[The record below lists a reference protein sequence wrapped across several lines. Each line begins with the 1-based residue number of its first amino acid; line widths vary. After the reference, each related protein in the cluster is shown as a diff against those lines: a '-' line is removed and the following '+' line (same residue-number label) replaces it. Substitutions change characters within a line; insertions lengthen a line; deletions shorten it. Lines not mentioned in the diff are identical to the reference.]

1 MSKERASTY
10 PIPDRWSYL
19 WLVIGATL
27 TLFTSGRWPIP
38 LATWLGS
45 VFMLRFLRT
54 QKVFRGFL
62 LAWLATWAVGVIM
75 WWGMMP
81 HGLPTPIYVVIMGV
95 FALTF
100 GGLPFLADRLL
111 ASRLKG
117 FATTLVFPLAV
128 AAMDF
133 LNTTFNPM
141 GSFGAQAYNLYGNLA
156 LMQLLSVTGMWGV
169 AFLVKWFAPVVNW
182 AWERSFEWPRIW
194 RGLAISA
201 GITLL
206 VLVYGGARLVFS
218 PAPAGTVRVAG
229 LTATLPDPGEPFDPR
244 DDPGRFRQE
253 TSDLHDRYFDQTI
266 REARAGAQIVLWPE
280 GAGVGPEEDEAALIA
295 RGRQVAAQEGI
306 YLAMPLF
313 TVYDDPDRPH
323 ENKLIVIDPAG
334 DVVLEHLKYGFNLSE
349 GSRPGDGVLRTIK
362 SPFGTLSGV
371 VCWDDAFPAPMRQA
385 GRNGT
390 DILMVPANDWRE
402 VDPLRTQ
409 MAVYRAIENGVSLV
423 RQGSNGLSMA
433 TDPYGRVLGAMD
445 HFTASERVM
454 VAQVPTKGVFTL
466 YSVIGDL
473 FGWLAVAGFVGIV
486 IWAVVRWR
494 RARRELTTGQ

>member
-19 WLVIGATL
+19 WLAIGATL
-27 TLFTSGRWPIP
+27 MLFSSGRWPIP
-38 LATWLGS
+38 LTLWLVS
-45 VFMLRFLRT
+45 VFVIRFFRT
-54 QKVFRGFL
+54 QKVFLGFL
-62 LAWLATWAVGVIM
+62 LVSLATYAVGVIA
-75 WWGMMP
+75 WWGMMS
-81 HGLPTPIYVVIMGV
+81 LPTPAYLGIM
-95 FALTF
+95 AANTSLLA
-100 GGLPFLADRLL
+100 GLPYLADRLL
-111 ASRLKG
+111 VPRLKG
-117 FATTLVFPLAV
+117 FVATLVFPLAV
-128 AAMDF
+128 TALEF
-133 LNTTFNPM
+133 LSLTLNPM
-141 GSFGAQAYNLYGNLA
+141 GTFGARAYTLYGNLA
-156 LMQLLSVTGMWGV
+156 LMQLLSLTGMWGI
-169 AFLVKWFAPVVNW
+169 AFLVSWLGSVVNW
-182 AWERSFEWPRIW
+182 AWERSFDWPRIW
-194 RGLAISA
+194 RGLAIYA
-201 GITLL
+201 GITGL
-206 VLVYGGARLVFS
+206 VLVYGSARLVFS
-218 PAPAGTVRVAG
+218 RAPEGTVRVAG

-253 TSDLHDRYFDQTI
+253 TSDLHDLYFNQTI

-280 GAGVGPEEDEAALIA
+280 GAGVGPEGDEAALIA

-390 DILMVPANDWRE
+390 DILMVPANDFRE

-445 HFTASERVM
+445 HFTASDRVM

-473 FGWLAVAGFVGIV
+473 FGWLAVVGFVVIV
-486 IWAVVRWR
+486 GWGVVRWR
-494 RARRELTTGQ
+494 RARREH